1 MLAPVKIITPLTYI
15 QRERLLPIPGRVLAR
30 QGQEVTPADVV
41 AECNSSPKYTILDI
55 AEGLGVPANRADKLL
70 QCKAGDAITKG
81 DVIAG
86 PVGLFQ
92 RVVRASHAGLV
103 KIVGDGKVLIENKVS
118 LFELKA
124 GLDGTVAK
132 IIPER
137 GVVIETRGALLQGVW
152 GNGQAGYGL
161 IQLLLDGPADVL
173 TADKLDVS
181 VRGMIILGGYCQSPE
196 VLKTAGEIPVKG
208 LILGSMSSALIPLAK
223 KVKYPVLIVDGFG
236 QIPLNAAAYKL
247 LTTIN
252 KKRDVTIHAQTYQT
266 FTGERPEVIV
276 SLPAPEHIEAH
287 LRADDFAVGQ
297 KVYLI
302 NKSYTAQTGIIER
315 ILEKPIR
322 FPSGIQSPA
331 AEIRFS
337 NNERVKVPLAN
348 LETFGEK
355 NEQMTY

>member
-1 MLAPVKIITPLTYI
+1 
-15 QRERLLPIPGRVLAR
+15 LAR

-124 GLDGTVAK
+124 GLDG
-132 IIPER
+132 
-137 GVVIETRGALLQGVW
+137 
-152 GNGQAGYGL
+152 
-161 IQLLLDGPADVL
+161 IQLLLDGPAD
-173 TADKLDVS
+173 
-181 VRGMIILGGYCQSPE
+181 